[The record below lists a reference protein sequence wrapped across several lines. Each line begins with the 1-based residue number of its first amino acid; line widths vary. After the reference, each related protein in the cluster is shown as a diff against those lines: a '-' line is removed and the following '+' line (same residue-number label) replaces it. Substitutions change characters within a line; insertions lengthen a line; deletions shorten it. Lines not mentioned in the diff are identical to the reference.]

1 MIRITGTILTIAAA
15 MVGLG
20 AQAQDYPTKPITI
33 ITPNPPGGATDP
45 VARALAQYMTTKFG
59 QQVIVEAKP
68 GAAGTV
74 AVNYV
79 MKQAPTDGYTIL
91 LHTTNV
97 TINQVFKKDI
107 GYDVRKDFQPIIEAV
122 FSPFLV
128 SVNAEAKFKT
138 LPELV
143 SFAKANPGV
152 LNYGSSGIGSTN
164 HVPMEVF
171 ALQNGIKMTHVP
183 FQGGGPTIVAL
194 LGKQID
200 LTLDPAS
207 NSKKQIDAGKFR
219 GLAIT
224 DTKRSKLLPNI
235 PTVAEAGLPPFVSGF
250 FVGLSAPAATPPKI
264 VQTLN
269 AAMNEA
275 LTKPDVRQSL
285 EALGFAIR
293 GGSSA
298 AFGKLMADQVDQWAD
313 VRKKVDI
320 KME

>member
-1 MIRITGTILTIAAA
+1 MIKKAGVLLATVSLL
-15 MVGLG
+15 VGFG
-20 AQAQDYPTKPITI
+20 VQAQDYPTKPIRI

-45 VARALAQYMTTKFG
+45 VARALAQYMTTKLG

-68 GAAGTV
+68 GAAGSV
-74 AVNYV
+74 AVDYV
-79 MKQAPTDGYTIL
+79 MKQSAPDGYTIL

-138 LPELV
+138 LPEMV
-143 SFAKANPGV
+143 AFAKANPGA

-171 ALQNGIKMTHVP
+171 ALQNNIKMTHIP

-224 DTKRSKLLPNI
+224 DTKRSALLPDV
-235 PTVAEAGLPPFVSGF
+235 PTVTETGLPTFVSGF
-250 FVGLSAPAATPPKI
+250 FVGLSAPAATPGKI

-269 AAMNEA
+269 ASMNEA
-275 LTKPDVRQSL
+275 LAMPEVRQNL

-293 GGSSA
+293 GGTSA
-298 AFGKLMADQVDQWAD
+298 AFAQLMAKEVEQWTE
-313 VRKKVDI
+313 VSKKVDI